1 MTRYIVRKSTDLRC
15 YYCFRQTVDPESAVD
30 SHDSFEV
37 LQEDTTDTALIRLNR
52 DDGIVCKCGSC
63 SVAMWVGIVTKAL
76 K

>member
-15 YYCFRQTVDPESAVD
+15 YYCFRETREPESAID
-30 SHDSFEV
+30 SHDSLEV
-37 LQEDTTDTALIRLNR
+37 LQEDTVDTALIRFIR
-52 DDGIVCKCGSC
+52 DDGIECKCGST